1 MDRISL
7 PMNSRFEKIEQINS
21 EFTRCK
27 CYIMAL
33 GKNAN
38 GSHIGREATED
49 ALETFKNI
57 PVIAFLYE
65 GEDGKLHAAGHE
77 MELVEKDEKYE
88 WHTKCCPYGVIP
100 DCEFSFEEV
109 TEEDGTISTY
119 LTGEVIL
126 WSGKYPE
133 IMDAAYSENVYFN
146 QSMEIK
152 VLDSAEYSEDDGYID
167 IKKFSASALC
177 LLGKSDDEE
186 YNVKPCFPSASVV
199 PFSLDDEFT
208 ALMDEFKY
216 ALAESMTIF
225 DEAIEELI
233 SEGDIIETSE
243 EVEIT
248 ADESIEIVKPVET
261 PSKFDALFASYNQKR
276 EMIGQAVM
284 ALDIRDDDNEH
295 YKCHWV
301 VDFDDSYIYVECN
314 EHNHDDFNHGY
325 GRIPYSMNE
334 EENTIFLT
342 GDLEEMFIKWLT
354 ETELETL
361 GRERDDFVAYKAS
374 HSTSNEEVDALREF
388 RDQRLAEDHRIEV
401 ENVLSQF
408 EDLNGIEEFEELKRN
423 AISYSDVNEL
433 ENQCYAIRGRTIRV
447 NFSAK
452 SKSAPIPIVNNIPKK
467 QSADDVYGG
476 LFSMYGYNKN

>member
-7 PMNSRFEKIEQINS
+7 PINSRFEKIEQINS

-49 ALETFKNI
+49 ALETFKNV
-57 PVIAFLYE
+57 PVIAHLYE
-65 GEDGKLHAAGHE
+65 DEDGNLHAAGHE
-77 MELVEKDEKYE
+77 MKLVENDGKYE
-88 WHTKCCPYGVIP
+88 WRTVCRPYGVIP
-100 DCEFSFEEV
+100 ECNLSFEDV
-109 TEEDGTISTY
+109 TEEDGTVSTY
-119 LTGEVIL
+119 LVGEVIL

-133 IMDAAYSENVYFN
+133 IMDAAYSDAVYFN

-152 VLDSAEYSEDDGYID
+152 VLDSEEYSADTGYVD

-208 ALMDEFKY
+208 ALMDEFKF
-216 ALAESMTIF
+216 ALAESMKPSTEDADEYNEMSIDTNEESEDQEPEAVDKFEALFSTYNKKREIIWQAVKTLNVRDEDNDHYKDFWVADF
-225 DEAIEELI
+225 DELYA
-233 SEGDIIETSE
+233 
-243 EVEIT
+243 
-248 ADESIEIVKPVET
+248 
-261 PSKFDALFASYNQKR
+261 
-276 EMIGQAVM
+276 
-284 ALDIRDDDNEH
+284 
-295 YKCHWV
+295 
-301 VDFDDSYIYVECN
+301 YVEYQ
-314 EHNHDDFNHGY
+314 EY
-325 GRIPYSMNE
+325 INE
-334 EENTIFLT
+334 EHHYGHGRVAYSINDDEQTAYIT
-342 GDLEEMFIKWLT
+342 GEFEEMFVKWLT
-354 ETELETL
+354 TDELEAL

-374 HSTSNEEVDALREF
+374 HSTPNEEVDALREF
-388 RDQRLAEDHRIEV
+388 KELRLAEDHRIEV

-408 EDLNGIEEFEELKRN
+408 EDLEGNTEFEELKKD
-423 AISYSDVNEL
+423 AVSYSDLNEL
-433 ENQCYAIRGRTIRV
+433 ENQCYAIRGRTVRV

-452 SKSAPIPIVNNIPKK
+452 TKSAPIPIVNNIHQN

>member
-38 GSHIGREATED
+38 GSHISREATED

-65 GEDGKLHAAGHE
+65 GEDGKMHAAGHE
-77 MELVEKDEKYE
+77 MKLVEKGEKYE
-88 WHTKCCPYGVIP
+88 WRTKCCPYGVIP
-100 DCEFSFEEV
+100 ECELAFEDV
-109 TEEDGTISTY
+109 TEEDGTVSTY

-152 VLDSAEYSEDDGYID
+152 VLDSAEYSEDDDYID

-208 ALMDEFKY
+208 VLMDEFKF
-216 ALAESMTIF
+216 ALAESMMIS
-225 DEAIEELI
+225 DEVIEEMI
-233 SEGDIIETSE
+233 NEVEVIETSE

-248 ADESIEIVKPVET
+248 TDESIEAVEPVEE
-261 PSKFDALFASYNQKR
+261 PSKFETLFASYNQKR
-276 EMIGQAVM
+276 DMIGQAIM
-284 ALDIRDDDNEH
+284 TLDIRDDDNEH
-295 YKCHWV
+295 YKCHWI
-301 VDFDDSYIYVECN
+301 VDFDDSYVYVEYN
-314 EHNHDDFNHGY
+314 EHSQGDHNHGY

-334 EENTIFLT
+334 EEDAVSLT
-342 GDLEEMFIKWLT
+342 GCLEEMFIKWLT
-354 ETELETL
+354 ASELETL

-374 HSTSNEEVDALREF
+374 HSTSNEEVEALRKF
-388 RDQRLAEDHRIEV
+388 RDQRLAEDHRVEV

-408 EDLNGIEEFEELKRN
+408 EDLNGNEEFEELKKN
-423 AISYSDVNEL
+423 AIAYSDVNEL
-433 ENQCYAIRGRTIRV
+433 ENQCYAIRGRTVRV

-452 SKSAPIPIVNNIPKK
+452 PKSAPIPIVNNILKK

>member
-7 PMNSRFEKIEQINS
+7 PINGRFEKIEQINS

-38 GSHIGREATED
+38 GSHISREAVED
-49 ALETFKNI
+49 ALDTFKNI

-77 MELVEKDEKYE
+77 MKLVEKDEEYE
-88 WHTKCCPYGVIP
+88 WRTKCCPYGVVP
-100 DCEFSFEEV
+100 ECEFTFEEV
-109 TEEDGTISTY
+109 TEKDGTVSTY
-119 LTGEVIL
+119 LVGEVIL

-133 IMDAAYSENVYFN
+133 IMDAAFSENVYFN

-152 VLDSAEYSEDDGYID
+152 PLDAAEYSEDPSYMD

-199 PFSLDDEFT
+199 PFSLDDEFI
-208 ALMDEFKY
+208 ALMDEFKL
-216 ALAESMTIF
+216 AFAESMTISE
-225 DEAIEELI
+225 EAIEELM
-233 SEGDIIETSE
+233 EETEIVECSE
-243 EVEIT
+243 EIEKSIDEI
-248 ADESIEIVKPVET
+248 EEPIKEL
-261 PSKFDALFASYNQKR
+261 SKFDTVFASYNQKR
-276 EMIGQAVM
+276 EMIAQAL
-284 ALDIRDDDNEH
+284 ASLDVRDEDNEH
-295 YKCHWV
+295 FKSHWTT
-301 VDFDDSYIYVECN
+301 DFDDTYIYVEYHEYVDGNSDHGFGRVTYSIN
-314 EHNHDDFNHGY
+314 EDEQAVY
-325 GRIPYSMNE
+325 
-334 EENTIFLT
+334 LT
-342 GDLEEMFIKWLT
+342 GELEKMYIKWLT
-354 ETELETL
+354 EDELEAI

-388 RDQRLAEDHRIEV
+388 KEQRLAEDHRIEV
-401 ENVLSQF
+401 ETVLSKF
-408 EDLNGIEEFEELKRN
+408 EDLENNAEFEELKKN
-423 AISYSDVNEL
+423 AIAYSDMDEL
-433 ENQCYAIRGRTIRV
+433 ENQCYAIRGRTVRV

-452 SKSAPIPIVNNIPKK
+452 PKSAPIPIVNNIPKK